1 MPPPFPDIQHQ
12 AKKRYISVLD
22 GTPRPKPVVSSQQE
36 AIARTPRQ
44 KPPVSPQN
52 GPHAHQLAKTQ
63 SGQILSEFEDQTLV
77 QEGMLQRNEA
87 GVLNTDVGNGFN
99 VGQHSEQHEFSS
111 GNGPPFSPNPETRA
125 HSLAGTGNTIYEQ
138 LSSHMPNK
146 SIANQTRRASIYSKD
161 NDRIGKLPGA
171 NMPFPEA
178 TYPTTPHLGNGQRM
192 YEISR
197 PTLANK
203 SGRKMDSG
211 TVSPCV
217 RLQSKTQIS
226 PRFSLEGDNLN
237 DSADGCGSTTQP
249 REAISSSGQANN
261 TSSKLLQG
269 IEAYMEKEKQKLF
282 GQMQDKDAKIN
293 EVSDENEDYR
303 ETINELRRTNAS
315 LSEKFIAMRER
326 ANALNESVNSQLEE
340 HKSLGDFVTK
350 HRSQTAEYRHEAE
363 NMRTTLMEVKS
374 GLQSL
379 QLYQQNSKV
388 GSEDARALAISRKS
402 ALWCSIILLILATE
416 IESFKSLKERLEMY
430 KTKLQQE
437 IEKSQLLQKELK
449 AQHQERGLK
458 DTIRD
463 LLDSHCLSVNDRLSV
478 QESNLSEAIS
488 NTDRENQSRLS
499 DCLRLL
505 ESTAGN
511 PPQAPKEALE
521 MTGLIETLS
530 TNIGDRLQ
538 SADNGSET
546 LRNAGTE
553 VMEAL
558 KTRVETLFEIQ
569 DSRKE
574 LDERISSLKVD
585 NARLEAATRG
595 HQERIHELQTQ
606 LTAKGIELDR
616 CRAESNVNSEWNRT
630 QLDDRQKE
638 LDKYREDLRTK
649 ESELLKVQAKIE
661 SGSVAQNELT
671 ILQESHAKSASDLAD
686 ITKQLSDCQAALEEQ
701 GEIANAVQ
709 AKNAD
714 LEGRLSSAEQ
724 KAINIKR
731 ELSQFKARASESL
744 KRQRVEAET
753 DRRKSLESE
762 KRSHVQKTSNLQRL
776 RVEAETTVERLEEES
791 RKIKEDAEKKERLIR
806 ALEAEKATLEA
817 ENKAQDESLAQ
828 FEQWSIPQA
837 AEYHSL
843 KEDLKSTAFNIAQ
856 LETKLEQ
863 HQEKADTDSQI
874 VNKINECVDA
884 LVSEHIAL
892 KSRLKSCERIEAKV
906 QDFCRKSGIP
916 FEVNAIDSILE
927 TFAGFESRTSAVARV
942 PSRKN
947 SVDDNKTAESHSSN
961 GQATSFNPK
970 VARFQ
975 VPNSPEILDS
985 QMPCAPSSSPLPRQ
999 GIRSNASQLSHAP
1012 TSTALPA
1019 RGSFD
1024 EISRKL
1030 VTEVASYRE
1039 SRTTGDSKGAHR
1051 VSLLHGPEIEDSQD
1065 KGGKFNR
1072 SPSYSPLSE
1081 PNSDEFDQPDDYYMP
1096 ASDRPENKK
1105 GRIEET
1111 ARGQRPTVA
1120 PRKAVVK
1127 PPKEQTYKPPSKIQ
1141 VNKPLKSCLKQ
1152 TTPGNNSVDCKSTL
1166 SNDMVK
1172 TPLSDP
1178 TSMKQSTGRHVR
1190 KARLASISKVED
1202 PTKKLLPGS
1211 NLVHGGSTPRT
1222 DSKKSITSV
1231 QSESTVSEYNLRKR
1245 PMSSTSSGMH
1255 SEPPPKRLSLPGRD
1269 FQPVQPFVPEA
1280 NKRRESAGPS
1290 LKSQK

>member
-1 MPPPFPDIQHQ
+1 M
-12 AKKRYISVLD
+12 SVLD
-22 GTPRPKPVVSSQQE
+22 GTPRPKSVVSSQHE

-52 GPHAHQLAKTQ
+52 GPHAHQPSATQ

-77 QEGMLQRNEA
+77 QEGMLQRKEA
-87 GVLNTDVGNGFN
+87 GFLSTDVGNGFN
-99 VGQHSEQHEFSS
+99 VGHLSEQHGLSS
-111 GNGPPFSPNPETRA
+111 GNGPPFSLNSQTRA

-171 NMPFPEA
+171 NMPSPEA

-197 PTLANK
+197 PMLTNK
-203 SGRKMDSG
+203 SSGRKRDSG

-226 PRFSLEGDNLN
+226 PRFSPEGDNLN
-237 DSADGCGSTTQP
+237 DSADGCGSTTRP
-249 REAISSSGQANN
+249 REAVSSSGQANN
-261 TSSKLLQG
+261 PSSELLQG

-282 GQMQDKDAKIN
+282 GQIQEKDAKIN
-293 EVSDENEDYR
+293 EVSKENEDYK
-303 ETINELRRTNAS
+303 ETISELRRTNTS

-350 HRSQTAEYRHEAE
+350 HKSQAAEYRHEAE
-363 NMRTTLMEVKS
+363 NMRTSLMEVKS
-374 GLQSL
+374 ELQSL
-379 QLYQQNSKV
+379 QLYQRNSKV
-388 GSEDARALAISRKS
+388 GLEDARGLAISRKS

-416 IESFKSLKERLEMY
+416 IESFKSLKEGLEMY
-430 KTKLQQE
+430 KTKLQE
-437 IEKSQLLQKELK
+437 EMEKSQLLQKELK

-463 LLDSHCLSVNDRLSV
+463 LLDSHCLSVNDRLAI
-478 QESNLSEAIS
+478 QESKLSEAIS
-488 NTDRENQSRLS
+488 NSDRENQSRLS

-511 PPQAPKEALE
+511 TPQAPKEVLE

-558 KTRVETLFEIQ
+558 KTRVENLFEIQ

-585 NARLEAATRG
+585 NARLEVATRG
-595 HQERIHELQTQ
+595 HQERILELQTQ

-638 LDKYREDLRTK
+638 LDKYREDLKAK
-649 ESELLKVQAKIE
+649 ESELVKAQAKIE

-671 ILQESHAKSASDLAD
+671 ILEESHAKSASDLAD
-686 ITKQLSDCQAALEEQ
+686 VTKQLSDCQAALAEQ
-701 GEIANAVQ
+701 GEAANAMQ

-724 KAINIKR
+724 RADNIER

-776 RVEAETTVERLEEES
+776 RVEAETTVERLKEES
-791 RKIKEDAEKKERLIR
+791 RKINEDAEKKERLIR

-856 LETKLEQ
+856 LETRLEQ
-863 HQEKADTDSQI
+863 NQKNADADSQI
-874 VNKINECVDA
+874 VNKINECVEG

-892 KSRLKSCERIEAKV
+892 KSRLKSYERIEAKV
-906 QDFCRKSGIP
+906 QDYCRKSGIP

-927 TFAGFESRTSAVARV
+927 TFAVFEGRTSAVARV
-942 PSRKN
+942 ASRKN
-947 SVDDNKTAESHSSN
+947 GVNNKTAESHSSN
-961 GQATSFNPK
+961 GQATSFTPK
-970 VARFQ
+970 VARLL
-975 VPNSPEILDS
+975 VPSSPEILDS

-999 GIRSNASQLSHAP
+999 GIRSNASQLSHVL
-1012 TSTALPA
+1012 TNTTLPA
-1019 RGSFD
+1019 RGSFED
-1024 EISRKL
+1024 ISGKL
-1030 VTEVASYRE
+1030 VTEVDRYRE
-1039 SRTTGDSKGAHR
+1039 SRTTRDSKGAHR
-1051 VSLLHGPEIEDSQD
+1051 DSLLQGPEIEDSQD

-1081 PNSDEFDQPDDYYMP
+1081 PKSDEFDQPDDYYMP
-1096 ASDRPENKK
+1096 TSDRPENKK
-1105 GRIEET
+1105 GHIEET
-1111 ARGQRPTVA
+1111 ARGQRPTAA
-1120 PRKAVVK
+1120 PKKADVK
-1127 PPKEQTYKPPSKIQ
+1127 PPKEQTHKPPSKMQ
-1141 VNKPLKSCLKQ
+1141 ANKPLKSCLKQ
-1152 TTPGNNSVDCKSTL
+1152 TTPGNNSVDDKSML
-1166 SNDMVK
+1166 SNDTVK
-1172 TPLSDP
+1172 TPLSGP

-1202 PTKKLLPGS
+1202 PTKKLPSDS
-1211 NLVHGGSTPRT
+1211 NLIHGGSNPRT
-1222 DSKKSITSV
+1222 DSKKPISSV
-1231 QSESTVSEYNLRKR
+1231 KTESFVSEYNLRKR
-1245 PMSSTSSGMH
+1245 PMCSASSGMD
-1255 SEPPPKRLSLPGRD
+1255 SEPPTKQTRLSLPARD
-1269 FQPVQPFVPEA
+1269 FQPVQPFLPEA
-1280 NKRRESAGPS
+1280 SKRRESAGPS
-1290 LKSQK
+1290 LSSQK